1 MVQSPVTLMKRY
13 PAFVGSFLG
22 TSLMALTYLIFSGL
36 PRYFYGDDYLL
47 LMASRSPNGYASSLI
62 GCVNDLG
69 SDKWRPMFVCTVA
82 PVLKL
87 FDDRYWCY
95 FLLNLALIFLICL
108 TVGSLLQRIVK
119 ISEWSVAFCVFVLP
133 FSRFAWYGRVSP
145 YGLMEFGA
153 LLFALLFVRQFLSAL
168 AKQSISSWYLAA
180 GFATISALFHERY
193 LVLIAAGCLVALFNE
208 RNERTRIPVAPWLIF
223 SGSLLGIKLFLLQTD
238 PLVGGGEAPFRSSAD
253 TWILEHF
260 LVGVKAVAG
269 IGNGTNIG
277 FDESGYVRLPVL
289 GGLEK
294 IWLVALIMTLLAAL
308 IFKVIRHQSVM
319 TSKINRSHKLLM
331 QHTVMCQLL
340 VISGLFLII
349 PASTVISRI
358 EGRWLFGPEVFL
370 FMFMIVVLRSQKW
383 RIVIV
388 SSFLLFSTA
397 CLKFLPI
404 YEDPMRLSNE
414 VMEYVHENLDGRTQ
428 LVYTIVD
435 PMNRPQL
442 IGWIEWVLG
451 YGDKFKQIGV
461 KSVSFVSNNECTDSC
476 IKLVLADSER
486 FDFRFDD

>member
-1 MVQSPVTLMKRY
+1 MQSFITLVKRY

-22 TSLMALTYLIFSGL
+22 TSLMALTYLILSGL
-36 PRYFYGDDYLL
+36 PKYFYGDDYILL
-47 LMASRSPNGYASSLI
+47 SASRSPNGYASSLF

-69 SDKWRPMFVCTVA
+69 SGKWRPMFVCTVA

-95 FLLNLALIFLICL
+95 FLLNLVLIFMICL
-108 TVGSLLQRIVK
+108 ITGNLLKRIVK

-153 LLFALLFVRQFLSAL
+153 LLFALLFVRQVMSAL
-168 AKQSISSWYLAA
+168 AKQSISSWYLAG
-180 GFATISALFHERY
+180 GFATTSALFHERY
-193 LVLIAAGCLVALFNE
+193 LVLIAAGFLVALFNV
-208 RNERTRIPVAPWLIF
+208 RNEHARIPISPWLMF
-223 SGSLLGIKLFLLQTD
+223 SGSLFAIKVLLLQTD
-238 PLVGGGEAPFRSSAD
+238 PLVGGGEATLRSSAN

-269 IGNGTNIG
+269 IGNGTNIA
-277 FDESGYVRLPVL
+277 FDQSGYVRLPVL
-289 GGLEK
+289 GGLGK
-294 IWLVALIMTLLAAL
+294 IWLVTLIL
-308 IFKVIRHQSVM
+308 ILFAVITSKVAFGRSAM
-319 TSKINRSHKLLM
+319 TSRVERSHESIM
-331 QHTVMCQLL
+331 QHSVMCQLL
-340 VISGLFLII
+340 LTSGLLLII

-370 FMFMIVVLRSQKW
+370 FILIIAVIRSQKW
-383 RIVIV
+383 RIVAV
-388 SSFLLFSTA
+388 SSFLLFSIA

-404 YEDPMRLSNE
+404 YEEPMRLSNK
-414 VMEYVHENLDGRTQ
+414 VLDYVDENLDGETQ
-428 LVYTIVD
+428 LTYTIVD
-435 PMNRPQL
+435 PMNRPQS
-442 IGWIEWVLG
+442 IQWIEWVLG

-461 KSVSFVSNNECTDSC
+461 KSVSFVSNDECTGSC

-486 FDFRFDD
+486 FNFRFVD